1 MNATRNDSIRIISF
15 AVIISLLAG
24 CGGGGGGG
32 SSAISPESNT
42 LGQDVVLKES
52 LRPVKPASFVDE
64 DAVAIL
70 APGSVIDDTMLLL
83 SRMGV
88 NLSLGLGVDVT
99 GSGRSSFSY
108 SCAQSGSF
116 EVLEKKLEAIQSPY
130 SGGNF
135 DMISSVDK
143 SCVESTVT
151 SGVNPATFDGFRKI
165 GYPVSGA
172 GSGDFATETDFIGY
186 EKSGLSLDDPF
197 FANGVMGGSLN
208 QSRYWEG
215 HTLLTRVDTDN
226 ELYGDAGGATDVY
239 SVMRMSFD
247 LDDKKTVYLTQLGD
261 EESNLWLEYEPHGDA
276 SVDELHIERYEGVYG
291 REWLEFQGGEVPD
304 SCPQGRF
311 HVKTVSDLYVG
322 KEDDDPQY
330 ADDSYRISSG
340 SLQMEDESG
349 KTATVVYN
357 GAAETITVSLDSGI
371 PKVYTLQQVEDLR
384 YERCLKAAL
393 GF

>member
-32 SSAISPESNT
+32 SAAIAAQSNT
-42 LGQDVVLKES
+42 AGQDAVVKES
-52 LRPVKPASFVDE
+52 LRLVKPASFVDE
-64 DAVAIL
+64 DAVVIL

-83 SRMGV
+83 MRMPV
-88 NLSLGLGVDVT
+88 NLSLALGVDHT
-99 GSGRSSFSY
+99 GSGRASSSY
-108 SCAQSGSF
+108 SCDQSGSF
-116 EVLEKKLEAIQSPY
+116 QVLEQKLEAIQSPY
-130 SGGNF
+130 NGGNF
-135 DMISSVDK
+135 DMISSVDN
-143 SCVESTVT
+143 SCVENTAT
-151 SGVNPATFDGFRKI
+151 SGGSPATVNGFRKI
-165 GYPVSGA
+165 GYPVSGL
-172 GSGDFATETDFIGY
+172 GSGEFSNETHFIGY
-186 EKSGLSLDDPF
+186 EQSGKSIDDPF
-197 FANGVMGGSLN
+197 TAKGVLGGHID
-208 QSRYWEG
+208 QSRYLSG
-215 HTLLTRVDTDN
+215 HFLLEREDIEN
-226 ELYGDAGGATDVY
+226 EAYGDTGGGTSQY
-239 SVMRMSFD
+239 SVVSMSFD

-261 EESNLWLEYEPHGDA
+261 EQNNLWLEYEPHGDT

-291 REWLEFQGGEVPD
+291 REWLEFQGGEVPE